1 MSDRFMIEAIKQA
14 KKAWDIDEVPIGCV
28 IVKNGKV
35 IARAYNRRE
44 STQQSIAHAEILA
57 IQKACKKLNSW
68 RLDGCDLYVTLEPCP
83 MCAGAILQSRIRKVC
98 YGASDPKG
106 GSIESCMRMYETSGF
121 NHYPEV
127 ESGLM
132 QEECSNMLRHFFR
145 IKRLQKKNSRMM
157 DRCPDDQQT

>member
-1 MSDRFMIEAIKQA
+1 MSDRFMMEAIKQA

-28 IVKNGKV
+28 IVKDGKV

-68 RLDGCDLYVTLEPCP
+68 RLDGCDLYVTLEPC
-83 MCAGAILQSRIRKVC
+83 
-98 YGASDPKG
+98 
-106 GSIESCMRMYETSGF
+106 
-121 NHYPEV
+121 
-127 ESGLM
+127 
-132 QEECSNMLRHFFR
+132 SNMLRHFFQ

-157 DRCPDDQQT
+157 DKGPDDQQT

>member
-1 MSDRFMIEAIKQA
+1 MSDRFMMEAIKQA

-83 MCAGAILQSRIRKVC
+83 MCAGAIINSRIDRV
-98 YGASDPKG
+98 YFGAYDPKAGAFGSLLDLNTYGLNHKPEIVG
-106 GSIESCMRMYETSGF
+106 GI
-121 NHYPEV
+121 
-127 ESGLM
+127 
-132 QEECSNMLRHFFR
+132 
-145 IKRLQKKNSRMM
+145 LQ
-157 DRCPDDQQT
+157 DRCSLILKEYFQAKRQEKKKVR

>member
-1 MSDRFMIEAIKQA
+1 MSDRFMMEAIKQA

-83 MCAGAILQSRIRKVC
+83 MCAGAILVQKAEASKAACVCMRRADSITIRKW
-98 YGASDPKG
+98 
-106 GSIESCMRMYETSGF
+106 
-121 NHYPEV
+121 N
-127 ESGLM
+127 
-132 QEECSNMLRHFFR
+132 
-145 IKRLQKKNSRMM
+145 
-157 DRCPDDQQT
+157 PD

>member
-1 MSDRFMIEAIKQA
+1 MSDRFMMEAIKQA

-28 IVKNGKV
+28 IVKDGKV
-35 IARAYNRRE
+35 IARAFNRRE

-57 IQKACKKLNSW
+57 IQKACKKLKSW

-83 MCAGAILQSRIRKVC
+83 MCAGAILQSRIRKVY

-106 GSIESCMRMYETSGF
+106 GSIETCMKMYKTSGF

-127 ESGLM
+127 EAGLM
-132 QEECSNMLRHFFR
+132 KEECANMLRNFFR
-145 IKRLQKKNSRMM
+145 IKRIQKKAIQAKKT
-157 DRCPDDQQT
+157 DIEEGHC